1 MDTPEQETAKAAAI
15 AFMTAL
21 GDPNLTDRDAAWQ
34 GVQALFAAWKVP
46 GLITDPTKL
55 IERLKKI
62 SA

>member
-1 MDTPEQETAKAAAI
+1 MDTPEQEAAKAAAM
-15 AFMTAL
+15 AFMAAL
-21 GDPNLTDRDAAWQ
+21 GDPGVSDHDAAWQ
-34 GVQALFAAWKVP
+34 GVMALMAAGKVP